1 MIRRSRLT
9 AAAVLFTCTG
19 FLPLPIFAAPPV
31 SSVAVAPENA
41 LADAVQK
48 AVSKNTAVADAA
60 IARLRAAGPAG
71 LDALFAAY
79 GAQAEAADDADP
91 MWPRIRRAIEK
102 TAGQRDAHVSK
113 LFWYKDLEQAKAAAK
128 ATRKPILSLRMM
140 GQLDEEFSCA
150 NSRFFRILLY
160 ANGDI
165 SKFLRENYILHWR
178 SVRPVPKVTIDF
190 GDGRK
195 LERTITGNSIH
206 YVLDGDGRV
215 LDALPGLYAPERF
228 LTALQDAAYQ
238 NAELAGMP
246 AEGRARLLRANFSMT
261 GSRLLGEWETAAR
274 KVGVTFSP
282 EYASRI
288 PVPEAKPSTEPAP
301 VPTTEPI
308 TVAVVNSTGK
318 DNASPTALAA
328 SRMAMTKSVVE
339 VGIVQL
345 LTPREELE
353 AGTDAAAWSKI
364 AENYLPNVTVDES
377 SRRLLRC
384 KSGTACP
391 TEAAFGDSVE
401 NFRRAIAEDTVRN
414 EFLLRTKILARLK
427 AAPATPVETLNEWV
441 YADLFLTPSSDPW
454 LGLLPKD
461 AVVALDGNGIVRP
474 TAPTFEKPAPKPVK
488 ATVKRRAPRR

>member
-1 MIRRSRLT
+1 VIRRSRLT

-31 SSVAVAPENA
+31 PTAAVAPENA

-48 AVSKNTAVADAA
+48 AISENTAVADAA

-79 GAQAEAADDADP
+79 GTQVEAADDADP

-102 TAGQRDAHVSK
+102 TAAQRDAHVSK

-128 ATRKPILSLRMM
+128 ASGKPILSLRMM

-206 YVLDGDGRV
+206 YVLDANGRV

-228 LTALQDAAYQ
+228 LAALQDAAYQ
-238 NAELAGMP
+238 NTELAGMP
-246 AEGRARLLRANFSMT
+246 PEGRARLLRANFSTT
-261 GSRLLGEWETAAR
+261 GSRLLSEWEAEAR

-282 EYASRI
+282 EDASRT

-301 VPTTEPI
+301 VPTPEPA
-308 TVAVVNSTGK
+308 VAVPVNS
-318 DNASPTALAA
+318 NNVINLLSPTALSA
-328 SRMAMTKSVVE
+328 SRMATTKSIVE

-345 LTPREELE
+345 MTPREELE
-353 AGTDAAAWSKI
+353 TRTDAVAWSKI
-364 AENYLPNVTVDES
+364 AEGYLPNVTVDES

-384 KSGTACP
+384 KVGSACP
-391 TEAAFGDSVE
+391 TEAAFGNSIE
-401 NFRRAIAEDTVRN
+401 SFRRAIAEDTVRN

-427 AAPATPVETLNEWV
+427 AAPTTPVETLNEWV
-441 YADLFLTPSSDPW
+441 YAELFLTPSSDPW

-461 AVVALDGNGIVRP
+461 AVVALDGNGIVSP
-474 TAPTFEKPAPKPVK
+474 AAPTKPAPKPVK

>member
-31 SSVAVAPENA
+31 PSAAVAPENA

-48 AVSKNTAVADAA
+48 AISQNTAVADAA

-71 LDALFAAY
+71 LEALFAAY
-79 GAQAEAADDADP
+79 GTQVEAADEADP
-91 MWPRIRRAIEK
+91 MWPRVRHAIEK
-102 TAGQRDAHVSK
+102 TAAQRDAHVSK

-128 ATRKPILSLRMM
+128 ASGKPILSLRMM

-165 SKFLRENYILHWR
+165 LKFLRENYILHWR

-215 LDALPGLYAPERF
+215 IDALPGLYAPERF
-228 LTALQDAAYQ
+228 LTALKEG
-238 NAELAGMP
+238 AEQS
-246 AEGRARLLRANFSMT
+246 ARLELIPEKRRGATLRSNWSATEN
-261 GSRLLGEWETAAR
+261 RLVSEWTIAAR
-274 KVGVTFSP
+274 VAGVDLSP
-282 EYASRI
+282 KE
-288 PVPEAKPSTEPAP
+288 KPATEQPSP
-301 VPTTEPI
+301 
-308 TVAVVNSTGK
+308 TVAVDAPPTESV
-318 DNASPTALAA
+318 ASPVTKNDRLIALPTAIRA
-328 SRMAMTKSVVE
+328 SDRAMTKRVVE
-339 VGIVQL
+339 VGILQAI
-345 LTPREELE
+345 TSREELE
-353 AGTDAAAWSKI
+353 AGTDAAAWAKI
-364 AENYLPNVTVDES
+364 AEGYLPNVTVDES

-414 EFLLRTKILARLK
+414 EFLFRTKILARLK
-427 AAPATPVETLNEWV
+427 ATPATPVETLNEWV

-461 AVVALDGNGIVRP
+461 AVIALDGNGIVQP
-474 TAPTFEKPAPKPVK
+474 AASKSAKPEPKPVK
-488 ATVKRRAPRR
+488 ATVKRRTSRR

>member
-31 SSVAVAPENA
+31 PTAAVAPENA

-48 AVSKNTAVADAA
+48 AISGNAAIADAA

-71 LDALFAAY
+71 LEALLAAY
-79 GAQAEAADDADP
+79 GKQVEAADEADP
-91 MWPRIRRAIEK
+91 MWPRVRRAIEK
-102 TAGQRDAHVSK
+102 TAAQRDAHVSK

-128 ATRKPILSLRMM
+128 ATGKPILSLRMM

-206 YVLDGDGRV
+206 YVLDADERV

-238 NAELAGMP
+238 NTELAGMP
-246 AEGRARLLRANFSMT
+246 AEGRARLLRANFSIT
-261 GSRLLGEWETAAR
+261 GSRLLGEWEAGAR
-274 KVGVTFSP
+274 KAGVTFSP
-282 EYASRI
+282 EYASRV
-288 PVPEAKPSTEPAP
+288 PAPEAKPSTEP
-301 VPTTEPI
+301 V
-308 TVAVVNSTGK
+308 TVEAVNSTGK
-318 DNASPTALAA
+318 DAPPPTALVA
-328 SRMAMTKSVVE
+328 SRMAMTKSIVE

-345 LTPREELE
+345 MTPREELE
-353 AGTDAAAWSKI
+353 TRTDAAAWTKI
-364 AENYLPNVTVDES
+364 AEGYLPNVTVDES

-414 EFLLRTKILARLK
+414 EFLFRTKILARLK
-427 AAPATPVETLNEWV
+427 AAPTTPVETLNEWV

-461 AVVALDGNGIVRP
+461 AVVALDGNGIVQP
-474 TAPTFEKPAPKPVK
+474 TVISKSGVAPQSVK